1 MTSGSCGKWMS
12 SAIQSVAVVIVN
24 YRTPELTLRCVAA
37 LAQERRDLPDLSVMV
52 VDGGS
57 GDDSASK
64 LRAGLADPVF
74 AGWTELLA
82 LPINGGFGYANNQ
95 AILRLLRATPAPEF
109 IHLLNPDAVIE
120 PGAVRALLQE
130 LRANPR
136 VGACGSQLLDEDG
149 TVLGAAFRFPSP
161 LREFARGLRTSGISR
176 RLGIKDVMIQAAAPV
191 DCDWVTGAS
200 VMLRVAALR
209 ETGLFDDG
217 FFLYFE
223 EVELMWRLQ
232 RGGWKIRHST
242 ASRVMHVGG
251 AATGVGKDAEHRIR
265 RLPEYWHQ
273 SRARFFVL
281 CYGPARALCANLL
294 WLVGHALW
302 LVRATAQARRD
313 LVPHEGRDHI
323 KIALLHRVR
332 NRQHAFVPWNQAP
345 GTDAAWMRTGR

>member
-1 MTSGSCGKWMS
+1 MTSGSYGESMS
-12 SAIQSVAVVIVN
+12 SEVQSVAVVIVN
-24 YRTPELTLRCVAA
+24 YRTPELALRCVAA
-37 LAQERRDLPDLSVMV
+37 LSKERQSLPDLRAVV

-57 GDDSASK
+57 GDGSADL
-64 LRAGLADPVF
+64 LRSGLADPAF

-95 AILRLLRATPAPEF
+95 ALLRLLRASPAPQF

-120 PGAVRALLQE
+120 PGAVQALLQE
-130 LRANPR
+130 MRLAPR
-136 VGACGSQLLDEDG
+136 LAACGSQLLDENG

-161 LREFARGLRTSGISR
+161 LREFARGLRTSGLSR
-176 RLGIKDVMIQAAAPV
+176 RLGIDDLMIEATAPL

-200 VMLRVAALR
+200 VMLRSAALR

-223 EVELMWRLQ
+223 EVELMWRL
-232 RGGWKIRHST
+232 RRAGWKIRHAT

-251 AATGVGKDAEHRIR
+251 AATGVGKDTQHRFR

-281 CYGPARALCANLL
+281 CYGPARALLANIM
-294 WLVGHALW
+294 WLAGHALW
-302 LVRATAQARRD
+302 LLRATLQSRRD
-313 LVPHEGRDHI
+313 LIPHEGRDHI
-323 KIALLHRVR
+323 RIALLHRVR
-332 NRQHAFVPWNQAP
+332 NRQHSIVPWNQAP
-345 GTDAAWMRTGR
+345 GMEAAWMRTGR

>member
-1 MTSGSCGKWMS
+1 VVVAVTDE
-12 SAIQSVAVVIVN
+12 SAIQSVTVVIVN

-37 LAQERRDLPDLSVMV
+37 LAQERGDLPDLSVVV

-64 LRAGLADPVF
+64 LRCGLADPTF
-74 AGWTELLA
+74 SGWTELLA

-95 AILRLLRATPAPEF
+95 AILRLLRRNPAPEF

-120 PGAVRALLQE
+120 PGAVRSLLQE
-130 LRANPR
+130 LRSNPR

-161 LREFARGLRTSGISR
+161 LREFGRGLRTSGISR
-176 RLGIKDVMIQAAAPV
+176 RLWIEDLMIQTAEPV
-191 DCDWVTGAS
+191 NCDWVTGAS
-200 VMLRVAALR
+200 VMLRSTALR

-232 RGGWKIRHST
+232 RGGWKIRHTT
-242 ASRVMHVGG
+242 ASRVMHKGG
-251 AATGVGKDAEHRIR
+251 AATDVGKDTEHRIR

-281 CYGPARALCANLL
+281 CYGPARALLANLL

-302 LVRATAQARRD
+302 LVRATMQARRD
-313 LVPHEGRDHI
+313 VVPHAGCDHI
-323 KIALLHRVR
+323 RIALLSGAR
-332 NRQHAFVPWNQAP
+332 NRQHSVVPWNQTP
-345 GTDAAWMRTGR
+345 GLEATWMRAGR